1 MIGVIDYEAGNTLS
15 VIKALKYLGK
25 DVELTNDRAKLMKC
39 DHIVFPGV
47 GAFYDAMEK
56 LRSYNLIS
64 TIKTAVENDIPF
76 LGICL
81 GMQLLFDSSEETIG
95 SPDKNA
101 DIIDGLGIL
110 RGKITRFKECEG
122 YKIPQ
127 IGWNS
132 ISINNKDSR
141 LFKDIENNSYFYF
154 VHSFYLK
161 ASDESCV
168 AAKTEYINTFDSA
181 VEKGNIFG
189 CQFHPE
195 KSGDQGLKVLENF
208 CSL

>member
-25 DVELTNDRAKLMKC
+25 EVELTNDRSKLMKC

-56 LRSYNLIS
+56 LKSYDLIS
-64 TIKTAVENDIPF
+64 TVKTAVQNDIPF

-101 DIIDGLGIL
+101 DIINGLGIL
-110 RGKITRFKECEG
+110 RGKISRFKESEG
-122 YKIPQ
+122 FKIPQ

-132 ISINNKDSR
+132 ISIKNKESR
-141 LFKDIENNSYFYF
+141 LFKDIDDDSFFYF
-154 VHSFYLK
+154 VHSYYLK
-161 ASDESCV
+161 AADESCV
-168 AAKTEYINTFDSA
+168 AATTEYINSFDSA
-181 VEKGNIFG
+181 VEKNNIFG

-208 CSL
+208 CNL